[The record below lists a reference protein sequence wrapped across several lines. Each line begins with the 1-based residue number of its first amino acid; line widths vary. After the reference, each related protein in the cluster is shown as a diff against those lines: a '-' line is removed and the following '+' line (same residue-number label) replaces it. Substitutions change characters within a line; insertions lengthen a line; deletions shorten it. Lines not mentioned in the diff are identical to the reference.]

1 MRIDE
6 ITRRNLLKGIGAA
19 GVAAAS
25 GAKVDVAKAMG
36 GSTAREKILAMKPGE
51 QFWYVKVKDPTK
63 PTDRQEY
70 VFSLDTFKNVDDA
83 RETIRQHFREYGYE
97 TDIKIEVTLAKR
109 K

>member
-1 MRIDE
+1 MRVNE

-51 QFWYVKVKDPTK
+51 KFWYVKVKDPK
-63 PTDRQEY
+63 MPLDNQQY
-70 VFSLDTFKNVDDA
+70 VFSFDTFKNVDDA

-97 TDIKIEVTLAKR
+97 TDINIEVTLSRR